1 MRKLLLGMAT
11 ILAFGFTGIAAIA
24 GPEGWILNSDMSSVA
39 FGSVKKDTVGE
50 SHHFSAL
57 SGSVK
62 QDGSAN
68 VDIDLSSV
76 ETWIDKRNERMIEH
90 VFHNAPTATI
100 TANIDIKSLEGLAV
114 GDMKEMELKGSLAL
128 GGTSFAI
135 QTPVMV
141 VRLAENNVMVI
152 TSEMIWVS
160 TEEAGIDEGV
170 TKLMEL
176 AKLPGIT
183 RAFPVTFRL
192 VFEHDM

>member
-1 MRKLLLGMAT
+1 MRKLIIGMT
-11 ILAFGFTGIAAIA
+11 TVFVMGFWAVTGIAS
-24 GPEGWILNSDMSSVA
+24 PEGWILNDEKSTVA

-50 SHHFSAL
+50 SHHFTGLTGA
-57 SGSVK
+57 VK
-62 QDGSAN
+62 HDGAVT

-76 ETWIDKRNERMIEH
+76 ETWIDKRNERMIEY
-90 VFHNAPTATI
+90 VFLNAPKATF
-100 TANIDIKSLEGLAV
+100 TANVDMAALENLAV
-114 GDMKEMELKGSLAL
+114 GDMTEMELKGMLTL
-128 GGTSFAI
+128 GGTDIAI

-141 VRLAENNVMVI
+141 VRLAENKVMVI